1 MLSGVVYTVGV
12 MSSQRSATPA
22 PTVPQS
28 LELRDLG
35 DARLRVVEPIT
46 VTWEVVD
53 GTYIAVAPEIE
64 EYGEGETPEEA
75 IKDLQVS
82 IVELYFGLDE
92 RRDRLGP
99 YLQAVYAF
107 LGNKVTHVS

>member
-1 MLSGVVYTVGV
+1 

-82 IVELYFGLDE
+82 IVELFFDLEEYQG
-92 RRDRLGP
+92 RLGP
-99 YLQAVYAF
+99 GLQPVYGA
-107 LGNKVTHVS
+107 LTRSLRKVDANHST